1 MDLIDFSGYERGKVN
16 YGGSERK
23 ESILVPN
30 GDGTFSDYML
40 KFRKKTPFGARCN
53 HVSEYVGSHIFEL
66 LGFNVQKTFLG
77 TFEGEEVVACKSFVE
92 AGEQFV
98 PFNDVGESTLD
109 QDKERYQYEYAD
121 IMQMLRDNSKL
132 TDVSETIAMFW
143 EMFIVDALIGN
154 FDRHG
159 LNWGFVKRNGAYSL
173 APVFDNGSCLFPSLV
188 DEEEMLRII
197 GSEEETR
204 ARVYGFPTSQI
215 RLHGRK
221 SSYYEVVSSL
231 EFDEC
236 NRALCEIV
244 KRTDMDAIHRLVASV
259 PGISDR
265 RKAFYDHML
274 DARFRCIIEA
284 PYQALVG
291 RNA

>member
-1 MDLIDFSGYERGKVN
+1 M
-16 YGGSERK
+16 
-23 ESILVPN
+23 
-30 GDGTFSDYML
+30 
-40 KFRKKTPFGARCN
+40 
-53 HVSEYVGSHIFEL
+53 
-66 LGFNVQKTFLG
+66 
-77 TFEGEEVVACKSFVE
+77 
-92 AGEQFV
+92 
-98 PFNDVGESTLD
+98 
-109 QDKERYQYEYAD
+109 
-121 IMQMLRDNSKL
+121 
-132 TDVSETIAMFW
+132 
-143 EMFIVDALIGN
+143 
-154 FDRHG
+154 
-159 LNWGFVKRNGAYSL
+159 NWGFVKRNGAYSL

-244 KRTDMDAIHRLVASV
+244 KRADMDAIHRLVASV

>member
-1 MDLIDFSGYERGKVN
+1 MELIDFSLYERGWIN

-40 KFRKKTPFGARCN
+40 KFRKRTPFGMRYN
-53 HVSEYVGSHIFEL
+53 HVSEYLGSHIFEL
-66 LGFNVQKTFLG
+66 LGFDAQKTFLG
-77 TFEGEEVVACKSFVE
+77 TFEGEDVVACKSFVG

-132 TDVSETIAMFW
+132 VDVSGTIAMFW
-143 EMFIVDALIGN
+143 EMFVVDALLGN

-159 LNWGFVKRNGAYSL
+159 ANWGFVKRSGAYSL
-173 APVFDNGSCLFPSLV
+173 APTFDNGSCLFPALV
-188 DEEEMLRII
+188 DEDEMERVME
-197 GSEEETR
+197 SEDET
-204 ARVYGFPTSQI
+204 AKRVYGFPTSQI
-215 RLHGRK
+215 RLRGRK
-221 SSYYEVVSSL
+221 SSYYDVVSSL

-236 NRALCEIV
+236 NRALREV
-244 KRTDMDAIHRLVASV
+244 MERMDLEAAHQLVRSV
-259 PGISDR
+259 PNISDR
-265 RKAFYDHML
+265 RKEFYCHML
-274 DARFRCIIEA
+274 DARYRVILEA
-284 PYQALVG
+284 PYSDLVRRG
-291 RNA
+291 A

>member
-1 MDLIDFSGYERGKVN
+1 MCIRDRN

-143 EMFIVDALIGN
+143 EMFIVDALIG
-154 FDRHG
+154 
-159 LNWGFVKRNGAYSL
+159 
-173 APVFDNGSCLFPSLV
+173 CLLYTSPSPR
-188 DEEEMLRII
+188 DTERSRM
-197 GSEEETR
+197 
-204 ARVYGFPTSQI
+204 P
-215 RLHGRK
+215 
-221 SSYYEVVSSL
+221 SS
-231 EFDEC
+231 
-236 NRALCEIV
+236 A
-244 KRTDMDAIHRLVASV
+244 
-259 PGISDR
+259 
-265 RKAFYDHML
+265 
-274 DARFRCIIEA
+274 
-284 PYQALVG
+284 
-291 RNA
+291 